1 MRFLI
6 ELIIKLCYVEQ
17 QMPGSTIDEK
27 IEQHK
32 KIFGSSTISE
42 KSSLDL
48 YMLSEKSGNQ
58 IREDLGRQYGISS
71 NYAHLSTRQI
81 RERIA
86 RSNNDVVAEQ
96 DNIDERVAVVN
107 DIRYCYAMIL
117 AVIFHSVPN
126 HVTGNWLVG
135 RNGASNEWY
144 FGRSRFIA
152 EIDAYF
158 DYKAER
164 QSSLDEIQRTR
175 GSRGEF

>member
-1 MRFLI
+1 VRDAGRESDFWKHHLLSYLAQDFIESCFSLLRLAIEGMFNAYRREMRFLI

-71 NYAHLSTRQI
+71 NYVRLSTRQI

-86 RSNNDVVAEQ
+86 RSNNDVVAGQ
-96 DNIDERVAVVN
+96 AI
-107 DIRYCYAMIL
+107 
-117 AVIFHSVPN
+117 
-126 HVTGNWLVG
+126 
-135 RNGASNEWY
+135 
-144 FGRSRFIA
+144 
-152 EIDAYF
+152 
-158 DYKAER
+158 
-164 QSSLDEIQRTR
+164 
-175 GSRGEF
+175 